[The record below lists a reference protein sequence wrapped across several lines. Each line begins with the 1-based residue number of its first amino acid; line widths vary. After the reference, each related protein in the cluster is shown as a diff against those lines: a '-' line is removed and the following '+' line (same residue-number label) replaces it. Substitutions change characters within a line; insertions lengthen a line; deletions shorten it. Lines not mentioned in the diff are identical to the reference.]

1 MVKRH
6 ELKLN
11 NRVELSN
18 GIVLVIV
25 GLSENYATVK
35 GRALPMS
42 YDLLYPIMLNGT
54 QLLKLG
60 WKYHRHNGTWT
71 HKDCKY
77 PLYERKDKYGFA
89 TKGTEGEL
97 IFFLFCTTVH
107 ELQNQFYILT
117 KKNLAWKKGRSITN
131 NEQND

>member
-1 MVKRH
+1 MIKRH

-18 GIVLVIV
+18 GIVVVIV

-60 WKYHRHNGTWT
+60 WKHHRHNGTWT
-71 HKDCKY
+71 HKDYKL

-117 KKNLAWKKGRSITN
+117 KKNLTWKRGRSITN
-131 NEQND
+131 NEQKE